1 MDRMTRS
8 RVIRLLVTTATLALT
23 ATALISLARHASLRE
38 LLRALRSADGWLLA
52 LGVLPALALN
62 QVSRIGRFAH
72 LLRGPHGRQPR
83 FAHLLS
89 AVVLSQAANNVLPLR
104 AGEAVRT
111 RETVLRGVPLPRVV
125 SAQLLEKTIEVA
137 LMVLVVAPVVAFG
150 ALRHVAAL
158 PLLLGSAALL
168 AATVLVVRL
177 RGKREWLARLT
188 DWSRVDLATSIGWAL
203 VADVAEILVVALTAR
218 SVGLPLGIAG
228 SIAVLGS
235 VNLAIL
241 LPSTPAN
248 LGTLE
253 CGAVAA
259 LLGLGTPHEAALAF
273 AVVYRIVQFLPITLA
288 GAALLAARGLPAI
301 LPLRRRSA
309 P

>member
-1 MDRMTRS
+1 MDRLTRS
-8 RVIRLLVTTATLALT
+8 RMFRLLVTAATVALT
-23 ATALISLARHASLRE
+23 ATALFSLVRHASLRE
-38 LLRALRSADGWLLA
+38 LLGALRSADGWLLV

-62 QVSRIGRFAH
+62 QVSRIGRFAQ
-72 LLRGPHGRQPR
+72 LLRGPQGEQPR

-125 SAQLLEKTIEVA
+125 SAQLLEKTIEVV
-137 LMVLVVAPVVAFG
+137 LMVLLVAPVVAFG
-150 ALRHVAAL
+150 ALGHVAAL
-158 PLLLGSAALL
+158 PLVVGVAALL
-168 AATVLVVRL
+168 VATVVVVRL
-177 RGKREWLARLT
+177 RGKQQWLARVT

-203 VADVAEILVVALTAR
+203 VADIAEVLVVALTAR
-218 SVGLPLGIAG
+218 SVGLPLGVAG

-253 CGAVAA
+253 CGAVVA
-259 LLGLGTPHEAALAF
+259 LLGLGTPREAALAF
-273 AVVYRIVQFLPITLA
+273 AVMYRIVQFLPITLA
-288 GAALLAARGLPAI
+288 GAAVLAARGLPAV
-301 LPLRRRSA
+301 LPLRKRSA
-309 P
+309 S

>member
-1 MDRMTRS
+1 MDRLTRS
-8 RVIRLLVTTATLALT
+8 RGMRLLVTAGTVAVTAA
-23 ATALISLARHASLRE
+23 ALIALARQASPRE
-38 LLRALRSADGWLLA
+38 VLRALGSADGWLLA

-62 QVSRIGRFAH
+62 QISRMGRFAH
-72 LLRGPHGRQPR
+72 LLRGPQGHRPR
-83 FAHLLS
+83 LAHLVS

-111 RETVLRGVPLPRVV
+111 RETVLRGIPLPRVV
-125 SAQLLEKTIEVA
+125 AAQLLEKTIEVV
-137 LMVLVVAPVVAFG
+137 LMVLVVAPVFAFG
-150 ALRHVAAL
+150 ALRHVPAL
-158 PLLLGSAALL
+158 PLALGGGALL
-168 AATVLVVRL
+168 VVAMIVVRL
-177 RGKREWLARLT
+177 RARRVWFARVT
-188 DWSRVDLATSIGWAL
+188 DWSRTDLATSIAWAFA
-203 VADVAEILVVALTAR
+203 ADVAEIVVVALTAR
-218 SVGLPLGIAG
+218 SVGLPLGIGG

-253 CGAVAA
+253 CGAVVA

-288 GAALLAARGLPAI
+288 GAAVVAARGLPSV
-301 LPLRRRSA
+301 LPLGKRSA